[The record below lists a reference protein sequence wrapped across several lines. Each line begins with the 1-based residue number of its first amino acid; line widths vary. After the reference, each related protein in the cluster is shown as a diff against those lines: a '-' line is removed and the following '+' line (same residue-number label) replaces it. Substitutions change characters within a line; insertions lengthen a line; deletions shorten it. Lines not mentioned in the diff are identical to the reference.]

1 MFNQIFNS
9 QTKTITSAATLV
21 GLSALI
27 SRFLGLVRDRL
38 LAGRFG
44 AGTELDI
51 YFAAFRIPDFVY
63 GILIAGGIV
72 AAFLPLFSEYFQK
85 GKEEAWELTNNVL
98 NCFLILLIFICAI
111 LFIFTPQILDL
122 IVPGFSPEEKALTFS
137 LTRIMF
143 LSPIFFGISAIFS
156 GILHYFNRFLAY
168 SLAPILYNL
177 GIIFGIL
184 FLVPIFGILGL
195 AYGVILGAFCHLAIQ
210 IPSAISAGFSYKAV
224 FDFRFPGLKKIF
236 KLMIPRTIGS
246 AASHLNLIVITALA
260 STLIPGSIA
269 IFNFSNN
276 LQYFPIGIIGIS
288 FAIAAFPALSRTWVN
303 GQKEKFSE
311 NFSSVFRQ
319 ILFFIIPISLFIFL
333 LRAQIV
339 RLILGTGQFGWLE
352 TRLTAASLG
361 IFSLGLFASSLVPLL
376 ARAFFSLQ
384 DTKTPV
390 AIGIISIVLNIIF
403 CFLFV
408 RFLGLPNIFQE
419 FLRNSLKLQEI
430 KNIQV
435 LSFPLALLISE
446 IFNFSLLFCFL
457 NKKISYLRLKE
468 ILSSFWKILISC
480 FFMASFTYFA
490 LRIVANF
497 VDMNTFL
504 GLFFQ
509 TIIAILVGL
518 FVYLFA
524 AFLLKSPEFKGF
536 KSSILRRF
544 QK

>member
-9 QTKTITSAATLV
+9 QTKTVTSAAALV

-27 SRFLGLVRDRL
+27 SRFLGLIRDRL

-44 AGTELDI
+44 AGAELDI

-63 GILIAGGIV
+63 GILIAGGIT
-72 AAFLPLFSEYFQK
+72 AAFLPLFSEYFQRR
-85 GKEEAWELTNNVL
+85 KEKSWELTNNVL
-98 NCFLILLIFICAI
+98 NCFLILLVFICLI
-111 LFIFTPQILDL
+111 LSIFTPQILNL
-122 IVPGFSPEEKALTFS
+122 IVPGFSLEAKALTSS

-184 FLVPIFGILGL
+184 FLVPIFGIFGL
-195 AYGVILGAFCHLAIQ
+195 AYGVILGALCHLAIQ
-210 IPSAISAGFSYKAV
+210 IPSAFSAGFHYKPV
-224 FDFRFPGLKKIF
+224 FNFRFPGLKKIF
-236 KLMIPRTIGS
+236 KLMIPRTIGA

-276 LQYFPIGIIGIS
+276 LQYFPVGIVGIS
-288 FAIAAFPALSRTWVN
+288 FAIAAFPALSKAWVN
-303 GQKEKFSE
+303 GQKEKFSD
-311 NFSSVFRQ
+311 NFSSVFRK
-319 ILFFIIPISLFIFL
+319 ILFFIIPISLLIFL

-390 AIGIISIVLNIIF
+390 IIGIISIVLNVAL
-403 CFLFV
+403 CFLFIW
-408 RFLGLPNIFQE
+408 FLNFSNIFQE
-419 FLRNSLKLQEI
+419 FLRNFLKLQEI

-435 LSFPLALLISE
+435 LSFPLALSISG

-457 NKKISYLRLKE
+457 NKKISYLRLRK

-480 FFMASFTYFA
+480 FPMTFFTYFT
-490 LRIVANF
+490 LRIIANL
-497 VDMNTFL
+497 VNTNTFF

-509 TIIAILVGL
+509 TIIALLLGF
-518 FVYLFA
+518 FVYLLA
-524 AFLLKSPEFKGF
+524 AFLMKSPELENF
-536 KSSILRRF
+536 KSSILKQFRS
-544 QK
+544 